1 MNVEVNKHDINKVLL
16 KIAKLE
22 TYTSDELDKNFAAT
36 ASAIRRRAKTDV
48 PVQTRFLQSS
58 INYGR
63 DKNVYVEAK
72 AEYAPFV
79 EFDTSKQKKKPYFY
93 KNAEIELNLL
103 YKRLARNI
111 KRIIGWER
119 QCTI

>member
-1 MNVEVNKHDINKVLL
+1 MNVEVNKQDINKVLL

-22 TYTSDELDKNFAAT
+22 SYTSNELDKNFAVT
-36 ASAIRRRAKTDV
+36 ASAISRRAKIDV
-48 PVQTRFLQSS
+48 PVQTGFLQSS
-58 INYGR
+58 INYGK

-79 EFDTSKQKKKPYFY
+79 EFGTSKQKKKPYFY

-111 KRIIGWER
+111 KRIIG
-119 QCTI
+119 

>member
-1 MNVEVNKHDINKVLL
+1 MIDIKVNTQDINKILY
-16 KIAKLE
+16 KISKLDNYSE
-22 TYTSDELDKNFAAT
+22 TDIDKQFAVT
-36 ASAIRRRAKTDV
+36 ASAISRRAKIDV
-48 PVQTRFLQSS
+48 PVKTGFLQSS

-79 EFDTSKQKKKPYFY
+79 EFGTKHQKKKPYFY

-103 YKRLARNI
+103 FKKLSRSI
-111 KRIIGWER
+111 KRIIG
-119 QCTI
+119 